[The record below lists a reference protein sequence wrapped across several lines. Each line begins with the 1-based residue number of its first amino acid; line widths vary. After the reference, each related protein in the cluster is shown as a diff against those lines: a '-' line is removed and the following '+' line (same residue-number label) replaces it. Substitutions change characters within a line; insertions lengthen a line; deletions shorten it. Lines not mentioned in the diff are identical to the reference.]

1 LAVASWEVFANRE
14 PRFEGKPFSFWLDQ
28 IPITD
33 VMPGV
38 GVSIRWPWIYTT
50 AAEANAN
57 YASNKERGDKAL
69 KVVDQ
74 LGGQC
79 LPLLLRRLKA
89 RDSPFKTP
97 LVQWLVLH
105 HLVSRS
111 WIPPSADIVRGQALT
126 AIMKLDYSAK
136 PIFPDLILLTQDPD
150 PQIKAA
156 AKCALGRLNPA
167 EFSRLERLQS
177 GKK

>member
-1 LAVASWEVFANRE
+1 
-14 PRFEGKPFSFWLDQ
+14 
-28 IPITD
+28 
-33 VMPGV
+33 MPGV

-57 YASNKERGDKAL
+57 YASNKEKSDKAL

-74 LGGQC
+74 LGGRC
-79 LPLLLRRLKA
+79 LPMLLRRLKTQ
-89 RDSPFKTP
+89 DSAFKTR

-111 WIPPSADIVRGQALT
+111 RLPPSAVIVRGQALT

-136 PIFPDLILLTQDPD
+136 PIFPDLALLAQDPD
-150 PQIKAA
+150 PQIRAS
-156 AKCALGRLNPA
+156 AKCALERLNPA